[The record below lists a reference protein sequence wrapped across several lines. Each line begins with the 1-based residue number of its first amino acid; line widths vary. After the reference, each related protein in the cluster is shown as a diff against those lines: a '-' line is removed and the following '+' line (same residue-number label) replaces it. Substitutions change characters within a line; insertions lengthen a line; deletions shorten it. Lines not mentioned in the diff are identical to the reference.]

1 MLKLLASVLLL
12 ALTRAEIVA
21 RMRAPVITRS
31 EGLVRV
37 YANCPEDMREEFQSP
52 VSRFA
57 ADTVTTMYHAL
68 KMRPV
73 RFSRPGIILH
83 LGDVRTNVVEALRVA
98 VATNDAQVVTRIY
111 VKSPGHV
118 HLGALRYEII
128 RAFYR
133 SVKGGEISMDE
144 ALRLYR
150 GSDPRLRVI
159 DERQRLQ
166 DWLLKGRHVPG
177 PGAEADDEEHLK
189 LMRRVIDPG
198 HASRLD
204 VIIFASR
211 LYLYP
216 PAFDMPFL
224 GRYRLLGFRDAI
236 RHAKKD
242 PRIRLAACAKA
253 PEIAAFGGGRSE
265 PMRRA
270 AKLYSD
276 FLLLLA
282 QGQKTEAELSEILGQ
297 ADIELNMAFEQALTD
312 EKDRLD

>member
-1 MLKLLASVLLL
+1 MLKLFASVLLL

-21 RMRAPVITRS
+21 RMRAPVITQS

-52 VSRFA
+52 VARFA

-73 RFSRPGIILH
+73 RFKSPGIVLH
-83 LGDVRTNVVEALRVA
+83 LGDVRTNVVDALKV
-98 VATNDAQVVTRIY
+98 VVVTNDAEVVTRLY

-118 HLGALRYEII
+118 HLGSLRYEIV

-133 SVKGGEISMDE
+133 SVKGSEIGMDE

-150 GSDPRLRVI
+150 GADPRLRVI

-177 PGAEADDEEHLK
+177 TGSVDDDEEHLA

-198 HASRLD
+198 YASRLD

-216 PAFDMPFL
+216 HSYDSPFL
-224 GRYRLLGFRDAI
+224 GRYRFLDFRQAVRFVKQDF
-236 RHAKKD
+236 
-242 PRIRLAACAKA
+242 RIRFMARAKA
-253 PEIAAFGGGRSE
+253 GDLVALGGGRSE
-265 PMRRA
+265 SMLNA
-270 AKLYSD
+270 ANRYSE
-276 FLLLLA
+276 FLVALAAGEKSEEELLDLLD
-282 QGQKTEAELSEILGQ
+282 K
-297 ADIELNMAFEQALTD
+297 ADIQLNIAFEEAVQY
-312 EKDRLD
+312 EKERL

>member
-1 MLKLLASVLLL
+1 MTALFASVLL
-12 ALTRAEIVA
+12 ALTRAEIIA
-21 RMRAPVITRS
+21 RMHAPVVTQA

-52 VSRFA
+52 VARFA
-57 ADTVTTMYHAL
+57 ADTVGTMYHAL

-73 RFSRPGIILH
+73 RFRQPGIVLH
-83 LGDVRTNVVEALRVA
+83 LGDVRTNVVDALKVA

-150 GSDPRLRVI
+150 GADPRLRVI
-159 DERQRLQ
+159 DGRQRLQ

-189 LMRRVIDPG
+189 LLRRVIDPG

-216 PAFDMPFL
+216 SAYDSPFA
-224 GRYRLLGFRDAI
+224 GRYRLLGFRDAV
-236 RHAKKD
+236 RCLKTD
-242 PRIRLAACAKA
+242 PRIRLAAFAKA
-253 PEIAAFGGGRSE
+253 GAIVALGGGRGE
-265 PMRRA
+265 AMLRA
-270 AKLYSD
+270 AQLYSE
-276 FLLLLA
+276 FLIALAEGEKSEDELLD
-282 QGQKTEAELSEILGQ
+282 ILEK
-297 ADIELNMAFEQALTD
+297 ADIELNVAFEEAAKY
-312 EKDRLD
+312 EKERLD